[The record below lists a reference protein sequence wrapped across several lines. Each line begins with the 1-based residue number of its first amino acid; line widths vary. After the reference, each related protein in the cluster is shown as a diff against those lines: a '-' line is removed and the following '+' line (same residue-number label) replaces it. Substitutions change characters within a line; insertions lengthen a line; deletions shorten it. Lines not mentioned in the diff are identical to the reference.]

1 MKYNQLIKKL
11 FLVFTLSL
19 FSNQSFAEGCPDG
32 SEPVKS
38 VSADGTYFVYNCGGS
53 NEQKSSSTANSNT
66 KPLAGI
72 DIENDPNLD
81 FFSLPLNL
89 YSTNKS
95 LHGSEGRIADF
106 NNDGLSDVIYI
117 GMMDMNA
124 SPSCTYQDCSYS
136 QIDDNDKPL
145 PALYL
150 GNTDGKLHYSPEL
163 FIDNRPNKGMSLGR
177 RLLIADFNNDK
188 LLDIYINDTSV
199 SGPEKWGYRDSY
211 FLSQPNGTWLESSKT
226 HLSQPNFRVYD
237 HGGAT
242 GDIDNDGDMDIVI
255 TELHPQFNNGFYCL
269 MNNGSGLL
277 KMRKCGGTSSASS
290 LELSDIDN
298 DGDLDAIVGGM
309 NRTLFTGIIW
319 NDGLGNFT
327 SYLAHP
333 FYGHNDVFD
342 GSPDVSASDLD
353 NDGDMDIVFS
363 KVGRQNFNSKSDYKG
378 SAIQFIENLGSKKFR
393 EYDPITIVK
402 DSRIGWIKN
411 ILFRDLDND
420 GDIDLYLNSMD
431 QSTNGSV
438 FVNNGDFNFSL
449 IMPPEAFK
457 IYGAL
462 MQNGMIDSLSL
473 REEKA
478 QRIVELK
485 KINDEKKKQE
495 KEKAQRIVELKKKQ
509 EKEKAERIAKLKK
522 KQEKEKAKRLVKE
535 RENKKNNFKYSSR
548 NFKTQ
553 FNLLYTQFSQVCDN
567 VKREFNSGDFKSR
580 TKKNT
585 YFFISRDS
593 NGKDCHYEWSSNE
606 GNALRRCKQNN
617 ETDGKCTIYALGDDI
632 VWGKPLLYKE
642 LTGRK

>member
-1 MKYNQLIKKL
+1 ML
-11 FLVFTLSL
+11 
-19 FSNQSFAEGCPDG
+19 
-32 SEPVKS
+32 PVKPPS
-38 VSADGTYFVYNCGGS
+38 PFASQERIPAGS
-53 NEQKSSSTANSNT
+53 GNFLSYMAS
-66 KPLAGI
+66 
-72 DIENDPNLD
+72 
-81 FFSLPLNL
+81 PLN
-89 YSTNKS
+89 
-95 LHGSEGRIADF
+95 D
-106 NNDGLSDVIYI
+106 
-117 GMMDMNA
+117 
-124 SPSCTYQDCSYS
+124 
-136 QIDDNDKPL
+136 
-145 PALYL
+145 
-150 GNTDGKLHYSPEL
+150 
-163 FIDNRPNKGMSLGR
+163 
-177 RLLIADFNNDK
+177 
-188 LLDIYINDTSV
+188 
-199 SGPEKWGYRDSY
+199 
-211 FLSQPNGTWLESSKT
+211 
-226 HLSQPNFRVYD
+226 
-237 HGGAT
+237 
-242 GDIDNDGDMDIVI
+242 
-255 TELHPQFNNGFYCL
+255 
-269 MNNGSGLL
+269 
-277 KMRKCGGTSSASS
+277 
-290 LELSDIDN
+290 
-298 DGDLDAIVGGM
+298 
-309 NRTLFTGIIW
+309 
-319 NDGLGNFT
+319 
-327 SYLAHP
+327 
-333 FYGHNDVFD
+333 HNDVFH
-342 GSPDVSASDLD
+342 GIPDVTASDLD

-363 KVGRQNFNSKSDYKG
+363 KVGTQIFNSKADYKG

-393 EYDPITIVK
+393 EYDPIPIVK

-485 KINDEKKKQE
+485 KKQE
-495 KEKAQRIVELKKKQ
+495 E
-509 EKEKAERIAKLKK
+509 EKAERIAKLKK

-642 LTGRK
+642 LTGRD

>member
-1 MKYNQLIKKL
+1 MKHNQLIKKL
-11 FLVFTLSL
+11 FLLLILSF
-19 FSNQSFAEGCPDG
+19 FSAQGFAGSCPDG
-32 SEPVKS
+32 SEPAKS
-38 VSADGTYFVYNCGGS
+38 ISADGTYFVYNCGGS
-53 NEQKSSSTANSNT
+53 NTANSST
-66 KPLAGI
+66 SSQKVAKALAGI
-72 DIENDPNLD
+72 NIENDPNLD
-81 FFSLPLNL
+81 FFSLPLGL
-89 YSTNKS
+89 YPTNKT

-124 SPSCTYQDCSYS
+124 SPSCTYSDCSYS

-150 GNTDGKLHYSPEL
+150 GNADGKLHYSPEL
-163 FIDNRPNKGMSLGR
+163 FIDNRSNKGMSLGR

-269 MNNGSGLL
+269 MNNGSGFL

-290 LELSDIDN
+290 VELSDIDN

-309 NRTLFTGIIW
+309 NRNQFTGIVW
-319 NDGLGNFT
+319 NDGSGNFL
-327 SYLAHP
+327 SYMASPLND
-333 FYGHNDVFD
+333 HNDVFH
-342 GSPDVSASDLD
+342 GIPDVTASDLD

-363 KVGRQNFNSKSDYKG
+363 KVGTQIFNSKADYKG

-393 EYDPITIVK
+393 EYDPIPIVK

-449 IMPPEAFK
+449 IIPPEAYK
-457 IYGAL
+457 LYASLG
-462 MQNGMIDSLSL
+462 QNGIIKSLTETS
-473 REEKA
+473 R
-478 QRIVELK
+478 RM
-485 KINDEKKKQE
+485 N
-495 KEKAQRIVELKKKQ
+495 ELKKKN
-509 EKEKAERIAKLKK
+509 EE
-522 KQEKEKAKRLVKE
+522 EKAKRLAKD

-642 LTGRK
+642 LTGRD

>member
-1 MKYNQLIKKL
+1 MLCL
-11 FLVFTLSL
+11 LSA
-19 FSNQSFAEGCPDG
+19 QSIAGSCPDG

-38 VSADGTYFVYNCGGS
+38 ISDDGTYFVFNCGGS
-53 NEQKSSSTANSNT
+53 NAASNSASLE
-66 KPLAGI
+66 KVAKALAGI

-81 FFSLPLNL
+81 FFSLPLGL
-89 YSTNKS
+89 YPTNKT

-150 GNTDGKLHYSPEL
+150 GNADGKLHYSPEL

-269 MNNGSGLL
+269 MNNGSGFL

-290 LELSDIDN
+290 VELSDIDN

-309 NRTLFTGIIW
+309 NRNQFTGIVW
-319 NDGLGNFT
+319 NDGSGNFL
-327 SYLAHP
+327 SYMASPLND
-333 FYGHNDVFD
+333 HNDVFH
-342 GSPDVSASDLD
+342 GIPDVSASDLD

-363 KVGRQNFNSKSDYKG
+363 KVGRQIFNSKADYKG

-393 EYDPITIVK
+393 EYDPIPIVK

-449 IMPPEAFK
+449 IMPPEAYK
-457 IYGAL
+457 LYGSLAH
-462 MQNGMIDSLSL
+462 NGTIESLVD
-473 REEKA
+473 REEKVSQLA
-478 QRIVELK
+478 
-485 KINDEKKKQE
+485 
-495 KEKAQRIVELKKKQ
+495 ELKKKQ
-509 EKEKAERIAKLKK
+509 EE
-522 KQEKEKAKRLVKE
+522 EKAKRLAKD

-553 FNLLYTQFSQVCDN
+553 LNLLFTQFSQVCDN

-617 ETDGKCTIYALGDDI
+617 ETDGQCTIYALGDNI
-632 VWGKPLLYKE
+632 VWGNPKLYKE

>member
-1 MKYNQLIKKL
+1 MRKLLIPL
-11 FLVFTLSL
+11 LLILSF
-19 FSNQSFAEGCPDG
+19 FSAQGFAGSCPDG
-32 SEPVKS
+32 SEPAKS
-38 VSADGTYFVYNCGGS
+38 ISADGTYFVYNCGGS
-53 NEQKSSSTANSNT
+53 NTANSST
-66 KPLAGI
+66 SSQKVAKALAGI
-72 DIENDPNLD
+72 NIENDPNLD
-81 FFSLPLNL
+81 FFSLPLGL
-89 YSTNKS
+89 YPTNKT

-124 SPSCTYQDCSYS
+124 SPSCTYSDCSYS

-150 GNTDGKLHYSPEL
+150 GNADGKLHYSPEL
-163 FIDNRPNKGMSLGR
+163 FIDNRSNKGMSLGR

-269 MNNGSGLL
+269 MNNGSGFL

-290 LELSDIDN
+290 VELSDIDN

-309 NRTLFTGIIW
+309 NRNQFTGIVW
-319 NDGLGNFT
+319 NDGSGNFL
-327 SYLAHP
+327 SYMASPLND
-333 FYGHNDVFD
+333 HNDVFH
-342 GSPDVSASDLD
+342 GIPDVTASDLD

-363 KVGRQNFNSKSDYKG
+363 KVGTQIFNSKADYKG

-393 EYDPITIVK
+393 EYDPIPIVK

-449 IMPPEAFK
+449 IIPPEAYK
-457 IYGAL
+457 LYASLG
-462 MQNGMIDSLSL
+462 QNGIIKSLTETS
-473 REEKA
+473 R
-478 QRIVELK
+478 RM
-485 KINDEKKKQE
+485 N
-495 KEKAQRIVELKKKQ
+495 ELKKKN
-509 EKEKAERIAKLKK
+509 EE
-522 KQEKEKAKRLVKE
+522 EKAKRLAKD

-642 LTGRK
+642 LTGRD

>member
-1 MKYNQLIKKL
+1 MRKLLIPL
-11 FLVFTLSL
+11 LLILSF
-19 FSNQSFAEGCPDG
+19 FSAQGFAGSCPDG
-32 SEPVKS
+32 SEPAKS
-38 VSADGTYFVYNCGGS
+38 ISADGTYFVYNCGGS
-53 NEQKSSSTANSNT
+53 NTANSST
-66 KPLAGI
+66 SSQKVAKALAGI
-72 DIENDPNLD
+72 NIENDPNLD
-81 FFSLPLNL
+81 FFSLPLGL
-89 YSTNKS
+89 YPTNKT

-124 SPSCTYQDCSYS
+124 SPSCTYSDCSYS

-150 GNTDGKLHYSPEL
+150 GNADGKLHYSPEL
-163 FIDNRPNKGMSLGR
+163 FIDNRSNKGMSLGR

-269 MNNGSGLL
+269 MNNGSGFL

-290 LELSDIDN
+290 VELSDIDN

-309 NRTLFTGIIW
+309 NRNQFTGIVW
-319 NDGLGNFT
+319 NDGSGNFL
-327 SYLAHP
+327 SYMASPLND
-333 FYGHNDVFD
+333 HNDVFH
-342 GSPDVSASDLD
+342 GIPDVTASDLD

-363 KVGRQNFNSKSDYKG
+363 KVGTQIFNSKADYKG

-393 EYDPITIVK
+393 EYDPIPIVK

-449 IMPPEAFK
+449 IMPPEAYK
-457 IYGAL
+457 LYGSLA
-462 MQNGMIDSLSL
+462 QNGIIESLVD
-473 REEKA
+473 REEKVSQLA
-478 QRIVELK
+478 
-485 KINDEKKKQE
+485 
-495 KEKAQRIVELKKKQ
+495 ELKKKQ
-509 EKEKAERIAKLKK
+509 EE
-522 KQEKEKAKRLVKE
+522 EKAKRLAKD

-548 NFKTQ
+548 NFKSQLKLLQTQ
-553 FNLLYTQFSQVCDN
+553 GNLAVCKAILKEFHAGDYYSQTN
-567 VKREFNSGDFKSR
+567 KE
-580 TKKNT
+580 T
-585 YFFISRDS
+585 YLFISIDS
-593 NGKDCHYEWSSNE
+593 NGLDCHYEWSRNE
-606 GNALRRCKQNN
+606 NNALRRCKQNN
-617 ETDGKCTIYALGDDI
+617 KTDGKCTIYALGDNI
-632 VWGKPLLYKE
+632 VWGDPELYKE

>member
-1 MKYNQLIKKL
+1 
-11 FLVFTLSL
+11 
-19 FSNQSFAEGCPDG
+19 
-32 SEPVKS
+32 
-38 VSADGTYFVYNCGGS
+38 
-53 NEQKSSSTANSNT
+53 
-66 KPLAGI
+66 
-72 DIENDPNLD
+72 
-81 FFSLPLNL
+81 
-89 YSTNKS
+89 

-150 GNTDGKLHYSPEL
+150 GNADGKLHYSPEL

-269 MNNGSGLL
+269 MNNGGGFL
-277 KMRKCGGTSSASS
+277 KMRKCGGTKSASS
-290 LELSDIDN
+290 IELSDIDN

-309 NRTLFTGIIW
+309 NRTLFTGIVW
-319 NDGLGNFT
+319 NDGSGNFI
-327 SYLAHP
+327 SYMATP
-333 FYGHNDVFD
+333 FYNHNDVFH
-342 GSPDVSASDLD
+342 GVPDVSASDLD

-363 KVGRQNFNSKSDYKG
+363 KVGRQIFNSKADYKG

-393 EYDPITIVK
+393 EYDPIPIVK

-449 IMPPEAFK
+449 IMPPEAYK
-457 IYGAL
+457 LYGSLAH
-462 MQNGMIDSLSL
+462 NGTIESLVD
-473 REEKA
+473 REEKVSQLA
-478 QRIVELK
+478 
-485 KINDEKKKQE
+485 
-495 KEKAQRIVELKKKQ
+495 ELKKKQ
-509 EKEKAERIAKLKK
+509 EE
-522 KQEKEKAKRLVKE
+522 EKAKRLAKD

-553 FNLLYTQFSQVCDN
+553 LNLLSTQFSQVCDN
-567 VKREFNSGDFKSR
+567 VLREFNSGDYKGR

-585 YFFISRDS
+585 YFFVTRDS
-593 NGKDCHYEWSSNE
+593 NGKDCHYEWASNE

-617 ETDGKCTIYALGDDI
+617 ETDGKCTIYALGDNI
-632 VWGKPLLYKE
+632 VWGDPELYKE
-642 LTGRK
+642 LTGRD